1 VILFF
6 FLNWSLLFLHEG
18 DKTVS
23 TTGLYITSNLI
34 VVRRVPIKKSKK
46 KEMKERKRKGERE
59 EIGMR

>member
-1 VILFF
+1 
-6 FLNWSLLFLHEG
+6 LNWSLLFLHEG